1 MGIIDFILLLLYVL
15 AIGCSI
21 YIIHSHKGYYQER
34 FKSGVVSVFMLAMLF
49 FLAAYTF
56 KMLIVLTMRAAVVFG
71 FTSPQL
77 DEWLLYGWTAAQI
90 GTTAGLASLAWLTW
104 RKRYDLFLFL
114 RRVDKKGDDQVGQE
128 QISD

>member
-1 MGIIDFILLLLYVL
+1 MGVIDIVLLLLYVL

-21 YIIHSHKGYYQER
+21 YIINSHRSYYHER
-34 FKSGVVSVFMLAMLF
+34 FRSGVVSVFMLAMLF

-56 KMLIVLTMRAAVVFG
+56 KMLIVLLMRSAIAFG
-71 FTSPQL
+71 FSSPQL
-77 DEWLLYGWTAAQI
+77 DEWLLYGWTVAQI

-114 RRVDKKGDDQVGQE
+114 RRVDKKGEEELGQE

>member
-1 MGIIDFILLLLYVL
+1 MGVIDIILLLLYVV
-15 AIGCSI
+15 AIGCSVF
-21 YIIHSHKGYYQER
+21 IIHWHRSYYQER
-34 FKSGVVSVFMLAMLF
+34 FRSGVVSVFMLAMLF

-56 KMLIVLTMRAAVVFG
+56 KMMIVLLMRSAIAFR
-71 FTSPQL
+71 FNSPQL

-114 RRVDKKGDDQVGQE
+114 RRVDKKGEDQVGQE